1 MIISALKDLM
11 IKKYDNYKVYIHNLA
26 GFDGIFL
33 LKILAKL
40 GKVKPI
46 IHNEKIIS
54 IGFKFNGY
62 NLTFKDSLQML
73 IVSLRTLG
81 KAFGVNTQKT
91 IFPYDFVNENNLD
104 YIGTIPDFKY
114 SKGISSLDY
123 NCYIENYNI

>member
-1 MIISALKDLM
+1 M

-40 GKVKPI
+40 GQVKPI

-81 KAFGVNTQKT
+81 KAFGVNSQKT

-104 YIGTIPDFKY
+104 YIGTIPDLKY
-114 SKGISSLDY
+114 FNGISSLDY